1 METIQVVLP
10 MFDKSGLLERGH
22 GVLKGRIER
31 EILGLGRIKKLE
43 QVVRQVADAE
53 NTGKATSLVWT
64 PKANGKRDYES
75 IRPSRHVLAAV
86 YILKVR
92 KLSGCHLIVV
102 AWKIVIFVAKESLG
116 LGFYAPVDC
125 LVDGAEGIVEEVAT
139 DAVAQEQ
146 ARRIDIR
153 QRIVG
158 DIRIAVPGLGTGET
172 RRSKPGRIG

>member
-31 EILGLGRIKKLE
+31 EMLGLGRIKKLE

-102 AWKIVIFVAKESLG
+102 AGCPTLDVLCQGWDSTVASRSGFCLISLVS
-116 LGFYAPVDC
+116 P
-125 LVDGAEGIVEEVAT
+125 
-139 DAVAQEQ
+139 
-146 ARRIDIR
+146 R
-153 QRIVG
+153 QGNPR
-158 DIRIAVPGLGTGET
+158 PWNENLT
-172 RRSKPGRIG
+172 